1 LVLPFF
7 TTNRFWEAERRDLAG
22 VYWTI
27 RSDKYFGDL
36 PLIHLKVNIIILNS
50 MRYLIGSQCISL
62 RTCVIWSYLLHNETR
77 RAAEFWILCSLA
89 MSLLGIPMRRLLQ
102 LSRIEEIKACT
113 RISVDDLL
121 RNLRTLLIRLRA
133 KDALRHTV
141 FTWLHRESW
150 LSIMSIMGSGDGA
163 PGSSQD

>member
-1 LVLPFF
+1 MNIRLRAYRQGEGIPERWCYTWKSSVTISFGFTLFF

-22 VYWTI
+22 AYWTI

-36 PLIHLKVNIIILNS
+36 PLIHLKVNMIILNS

-89 MSLLGIPMRRLLQ
+89 MSLLGIPMRRILQ

-113 RISVDDLL
+113 WISVDDLL
-121 RNLRTLLIRLRA
+121 KVPTEG
-133 KDALRHTV
+133 
-141 FTWLHRESW
+141 F
-150 LSIMSIMGSGDGA
+150 
-163 PGSSQD
+163 